1 MVPLSNGAIIP
12 PAQNFRWKGG
22 PTRDDF
28 ARCALGKVVVGI
40 KPMPSAYIEDAVRAF
55 TEQQEK
61 LRVELEQVQASARR
75 IDRLPGAVSQRS
87 EERVQ
92 DMKRM
97 IAALGAAVSTA
108 LGEPVGTS
116 SLAGYPA
123 ADFGVGGTAGQKP

>member
-1 MVPLSNGAIIP
+1 MAQLPAR
-12 PAQNFRWKGG
+12 AQNFCLPAARHA
-22 PTRDDF
+22 TISV
-28 ARCALGKVVVGI
+28 RCALGEVVARMAI
-40 KPMPSAYIEDAVRAF
+40 MPSTYIEDAVRVF

-75 IDRLPGAVSQRS
+75 IDRLPGVEKQSS

-92 DMKRM
+92 DMKRV

-116 SLAGYPA
+116 SLAGCPA
-123 ADFGVGGTAGQKP
+123 ADFSDGGGGRES